1 MLETI
6 SKFISTALFFLCT
19 AIVTGLN
26 PTQPAQTVPTS
37 QAIVQ
42 NEEFSLVGEWQSG
55 DKTLKFTDSGKL
67 IIGDTVL
74 NYTQN
79 GESLTLSGKINGV
92 KQKYAVT
99 LVPESERVMRFNG
112 VTMYKIK

>member
-6 SKFISTALFFLCT
+6 TRFISTALFFLCT
-19 AIVTGLN
+19 AIVTGLT
-26 PTQPAQTVPTS
+26 PSEPAETVPTA
-37 QAIVQ
+37 QMIVQ
-42 NEEFSLVGEWQSG
+42 NENFSLVGEWQSG

-67 IIGDTVL
+67 IIGSTVM

-79 GESLTLSGKINGV
+79 GNEVTLIGKVNGTR
-92 KQKYAVT
+92 QEYTVT
-99 LVPESERVMRFNG
+99 LVPEGERVMRFNG